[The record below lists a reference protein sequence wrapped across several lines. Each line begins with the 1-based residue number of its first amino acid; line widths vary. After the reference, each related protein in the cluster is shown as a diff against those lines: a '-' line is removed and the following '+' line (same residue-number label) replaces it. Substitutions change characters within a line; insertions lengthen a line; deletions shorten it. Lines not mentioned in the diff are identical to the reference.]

1 MKVTL
6 PKTLDEKVFIS
17 PDEMESDK
25 VYSFGPILAAKT
37 NTDGII
43 SVDSRDNDIVAFDS
57 PSDFYYWLSDNDL
70 PTSGEL
76 TPYQMQIII
85 K

>member
-1 MKVTL
+1 MKVIL
-6 PKTLDEKVFIS
+6 PKMLDEKTFIS

-43 SVDSRDNDIVAFDS
+43 TVDSRDNEIIPFDDDDAF
-57 PSDFYYWLSDNDL
+57 YEWLSDNNL
-70 PTSGEL
+70 PVAGEI
-76 TPYQMQIII
+76 TPYQMQLII

>member
-6 PKTLDEKVFIS
+6 PKTLDEKAFIS

-43 SVDSRDNDIVAFDS
+43 TVDYRDNDIVPFDDDDAF
-57 PSDFYYWLSDNDL
+57 YEWLNDNNL
-70 PTSGEL
+70 PVNGEL

>member
-6 PKTLDEKVFIS
+6 PKTLDEKTFIS

-43 SVDSRDNDIVAFDS
+43 TVDSRDNDVLTFD
-57 PSDFYYWLSDNDL
+57 DYDNFYEWLSDNNL
-70 PTSGEL
+70 PVAGEL

>member
-17 PDEMESDK
+17 PDEMESGE

-43 SVDSRDNDIVAFDS
+43 TVNYRDNDIVPFEDDDAF
-57 PSDFYYWLSDNDL
+57 YEWLIVNNL
-70 PTSGEL
+70 PVDGEL